1 MLFLNCSGCQH
12 VHQTITLSRHRSA
25 SWNTKNLDNFGERK
39 FIGLN
44 IELPPRAKLIQL
56 YRCQQTADV
65 EVCVGSDETSVKMR
79 EGVLRRRSPILAA
92 QIDNSQK
99 WSVSGEVRLSDVT
112 WETFQ
117 TFWEWSYMKEPQI
130 PASAGLDE
138 VIELG
143 IMASKYHVLG
153 LQHEVSDLLR
163 QKLRHKNWKLGPRQ
177 VRRMLSCDEAV
188 EWLRPLVSACLCT
201 IVVPQSSQDKGVV
214 DEWLEVLDDDRRLA
228 WEWKRSDFLRL
239 GAGQITDGGPCRF
252 HEHEWGVTV
261 ESTDGMCPYQKAEL
275 YPPVE
280 QGKGKRK
287 SKGRRRLQRIVPE
300 VTASVEDVCAEEEL
314 VVVEGTV

>member
-1 MLFLNCSGCQH
+1 MKTRES
-12 VHQTITLSRHRSA
+12 
-25 SWNTKNLDNFGERK
+25 FGECK
-39 FIGLN
+39 FRGFH
-44 IELPPRAKLIQL
+44 IELPARAYLIQL
-56 YRCQQTADV
+56 CRCQQTADV
-65 EVCVGSDETSVKMR
+65 EVFVGPDETSVKMR
-79 EGVLRRRSPILAA
+79 EGVLRRRSPVLAA
-92 QIDNSQK
+92 QIDSSQK
-99 WSVSGEVRLSDVT
+99 WSVSGEVRLNDVT

-143 IMASKYHVLG
+143 IMASKYQVLG

-163 QKLRHKNWKLGPRQ
+163 QKVRQKDWKLGPRQ
-177 VRRMLSCDEAV
+177 VLRMLSCDEAV
-188 EWLRPLVSACLCT
+188 EWLRPLVYACLCT
-201 IVVPQSSQDKGVV
+201 IVVPQSALGKGGV

-239 GAGQITDGGPCRF
+239 GAGQIMDGGPCRF
-252 HEHEWGVTV
+252 HEHEWGATV
-261 ESTDGMCPYQKAEL
+261 KSTDGICPYQKAEL

-280 QGKGKRK
+280 PGKGKRK
-287 SKGRRRLQRIVPE
+287 SKGRRRVQRIVPE
-300 VTASVEDVCAEEEL
+300 VTASVEDVCAEEL